1 MGVSLLNQQHRKA
14 QTFSSTFMERS
25 SSSSSDPQTPNH
37 HHIIDIP
44 SSSSHDRISNVL
56 EPLQHDHDDDVERP
70 SSTTPV
76 PQPATVS
83 SSSSSM
89 RSNPTRSNRRRRS
102 PLNSGLWISIELF
115 LTLGQIVAAIVV
127 LCLSKHEHPRAPLFA
142 WIVGYA
148 CGCVATLPLLYW
160 RYYHSNQASEQESG
174 QHRPNLNV
182 AAGPFAFSIS
192 RTAEGDGRQSSNT
205 PSRSRYHGFISA
217 ARLKVIVEYFKMAL
231 DCFFAVWFVVGNVWI
246 FGGHSSAAEAPNLYR
261 LCLVFLTFSCIGYAM
276 PFILCTTICCCL
288 PCIISILGY
297 REDLTQPRGAT
308 PESINALPTHKFK
321 LKKSRSS
328 GGDDNGSSTGEGGVV
343 AAGTDNERAISGED
357 AVCCICLARYANNEE
372 LRELPCSHFFHKECV
387 DKWLKINAS
396 CPLCKSEVGEKNSD
410 LTSQGVLNSLS
421 SGENDNNQQQQQR
434 NEHRVD
440 SGSANSVI

>member
-1 MGVSLLNQQHRKA
+1 MEPSSSPHLPPNAHIIDIPRTASSSHEPLHHEEVEERPSTASVSHHPA
-14 QTFSSTFMERS
+14 TS
-25 SSSSSDPQTPNH
+25 SSSSS
-37 HHIIDIP
+37 
-44 SSSSHDRISNVL
+44 S
-56 EPLQHDHDDDVERP
+56 
-70 SSTTPV
+70 
-76 PQPATVS
+76 
-83 SSSSSM
+83 
-89 RSNPTRSNRRRRS
+89 RSNPRSTRRRRS
-102 PLNSGLWISIELF
+102 PLNSGLWISIELL
-115 LTLGQIVAAIVV
+115 LTLGQIIAAIVV
-127 LCLSKHEHPRAPLFA
+127 LSLSKHENPRAPLFA

-160 RYYHSNQASEQESG
+160 RYYHSNQVSDQDST

-192 RTAEGDGRQSSNT
+192 RSSEGDARQTNNNNTSS
-205 PSRSRYHGFISA
+205 RGSRYPGFISA
-217 ARLKVIVEYFKMAL
+217 ARLKVLMEYFKMAL
-231 DCFFAVWFVVGNVWI
+231 DCFFAIWFVVGNVWI
-246 FGGHSSAAEAPNLYR
+246 FGGHSSASEAPNLYR

-328 GGDDNGSSTGEGGVV
+328 GSSTSEGGVV

-357 AVCCICLARYANNEE
+357 AVCCICLAKYANNEE

-410 LTSQGVLNSLS
+410 LTSQRVLSSLS
-421 SGENDNNQQQQQR
+421 SGENDNPQQQR
-434 NEHRVD
+434 SEHRVVD
-440 SGSANSVI
+440 NGLAHSVI